1 MCIIDYENKIE
12 RTDLMQTFML
22 IMTTVFAFGFP
33 IALMI
38 YWKKRCNLTNFP
50 FIMGS
55 LCFLLFAMG
64 LEQMLHA
71 VVIGMENPISER
83 INNTPWLY
91 VLYGCLAAGIFE
103 ETGRYFGFSVLLR
116 NYKEKEVSVAYGI
129 GHGGIE
135 TIMTLGLTY
144 GMLALV
150 SLGVSLGDEQTSEL
164 LWKTINSAGA
174 GEMCLAML
182 ERVSAMML
190 HIGLSVLVFAAVR
203 RGKKLLYPLAIVL
216 HALSN
221 ISAGLY
227 QVGILSNIILVEF
240 ITFVCA
246 LCVLGGAVSLYRKM

>member
-1 MCIIDYENKIE
+1 
-12 RTDLMQTFML
+12 
-22 IMTTVFAFGFP
+22 
-33 IALMI
+33 
-38 YWKKRCNLTNFP
+38 
-50 FIMGS
+50 MGS

-203 RGKKLLYPLAIVL
+203 RGKKLLYPLLFRVYHRGYPVIHFSLGIKPCLLFLQLILHTDQVVL
-216 HALSN
+216 FTEDS
-221 ISAGLY
+221 ISLFKTSRCFMKLLFVLIPEHITGPYPYTAQL
-227 QVGILSNIILVEF
+227 GIF
-240 ITFVCA
+240 IDIN
-246 LCVLGGAVSLYRKM
+246 RKIKR